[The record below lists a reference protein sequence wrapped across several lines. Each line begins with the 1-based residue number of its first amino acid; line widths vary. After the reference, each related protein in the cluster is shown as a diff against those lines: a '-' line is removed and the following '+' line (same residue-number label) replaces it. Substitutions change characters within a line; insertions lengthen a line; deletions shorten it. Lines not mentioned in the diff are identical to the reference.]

1 MYNIIVQRAVPK
13 EEMPSIVNLKRWAKT
28 ALAKKTVAAELT
40 LRIVDVTEMTELNTR
55 YRHKSGA
62 TNVLSFPFD
71 MPANID
77 FTIPVLGDIVICAD
91 IVNREANVQEKM
103 RSAHWAHM
111 VIHGVLHLLGYDHEK
126 EIDAIQMESEEIAI
140 LISLG
145 FEDPYKIM
153 QKGK

>member
-145 FEDPYKIM
+145 FEDPYKIR

>member
-13 EEMPSIVNLKRWAKT
+13 EEMPSIVNLKRWAKA
-28 ALAKKTVAAELT
+28 ALAKKTVTAELT
-40 LRIVDVTEMTELNTR
+40 LRIVDF
-55 YRHKSGA
+55 A
-62 TNVLSFPFD
+62 
-71 MPANID
+71 
-77 FTIPVLGDIVICAD
+77 IPVLGDVVICAD
-91 IVNREANVQEKM
+91 IVNREARIQEKT